1 MADYNINIKA
11 TDNASGSIN
20 KVQGGLAGLTAG
32 AGKFK
37 AALGAAGAAFAAMGA
52 ASVVQGQIDQ
62 MDALAKSARS
72 AGAAASEDA
81 FRGFQVMKQALAEAG
96 VEGSTADRAFL
107 NISQR
112 MKEGAEGGKAFAG
125 VFETM
130 KGNITNANGELKS
143 SPEILQE
150 MINALNEGRISTDE
164 FQKVVGGRAGPV
176 INELFGKMQGSAEGL
191 AKTLA
196 DVEGNTNIVSLEAS
210 GNAEVFNDTIGR
222 LQEQMG
228 QLLTNAIEPLLPLL
242 VELAENL
249 LANLPAIVEKVT
261 LAFQSLEPLLSLI
274 GTVLTEL
281 VFPIMAK
288 VFEVLGNIATAIAP
302 LVESAI
308 PLLKQG
314 FEGIVVIVE
323 KMVGFFEKV
332 VGGLQAIGDKAV
344 ALKEGVTGAFG
355 NMKDGVVGA
364 TNEMTEGMKN
374 KWNEFYMWAYGG
386 SLVPDLVDGIISEFL
401 RMKEGTTTATSEA
414 TAQMSSDFQDLSTS
428 IQEDFAGTLES
439 ALSDGKLELNDFR
452 GFFQQTM
459 TKLISEA
466 LRGGNGI
473 SGAFSGIFGG
483 GGGGGLGG
491 MFSGLFGGGGGFL
504 GGLFGGIG
512 KIFGFA
518 NGGRPP
524 VGRPS
529 IVGERGPELFVPD
542 SAGTVVPNHAMGGS
556 NITFNLNSIDTQTGT
571 QFLLDNK
578 QQIVMMIQQA
588 GHRRG
593 KEIF

>member
-20 KVQGGLAGLTAG
+20 KIQGGLGGLASG

-37 AALGAAGAAFAAMGA
+37 AALGAAGAALAALKVGQ
-52 ASVVQGQIDQ
+52 VVQGQIDA
-62 MDALAKSARS
+62 MDNLAKSARA
-72 AGAAASEDA
+72 AGAAAGEDA

-112 MKEGAEGGKAFAG
+112 MKEGAEGGKAFG
-125 VFETM
+125 GIFEKL
-130 KGNITNANGELKS
+130 KGSVTDANGELKS

-150 MINALNEGRISTDE
+150 MINALNEGKISTDE

-176 INELFGKMQGSAEGL
+176 INELFGKMNTNAEAL
-191 AKTLA
+191 AATLA

-210 GNAEVFNDTIGR
+210 GNAEAFNDTMGR
-222 LQEQMG
+222 LKEQMG
-228 QLLTNAIEPLLPLL
+228 QLLTKAVEPLLPVLL
-242 VELAENL
+242 NLAENV
-249 LANLPAIVEKVT
+249 LAAMPAIIEGVT
-261 LAFQSLEPLLSLI
+261 SGFQALQPVMSLI

-281 VFPIMAK
+281 VFPIMSK

-302 LVESAI
+302 LVERAI
-308 PLLKQG
+308 PMLKTA
-314 FEGIVVIVE
+314 FEGITTIVE
-323 KMVGFFEKV
+323 KLVGFFTKV
-332 VGGLQAIGDKAV
+332 VDGLTAIGEKAA
-344 ALKEGVTGAFG
+344 ALKDGVTGKFG
-355 NMKDGVVGA
+355 ELKDGVMGA
-364 TNEMTEGMKN
+364 TQEMTDGMKN
-374 KWNEFYMWAYGG
+374 KWNDFYMWAYGG
-386 SLVPDLVDGIISEFL
+386 SLVPDLVDGIISEMF
-401 RMKEGTTTATSEA
+401 RMKDGTTTATSEA
-414 TAQMSSDFQDLSTS
+414 TAQMSTDFQNLATS
-428 IQEDFAGTLES
+428 IEEDFAGTMQS

-452 GFFQQTM
+452 GFFSQTM
-459 TKLISEA
+459 SKLISEA

-473 SGAFSGIFGG
+473 SGALGGLFGG
-483 GGGGGLGG
+483 
-491 MFSGLFGGGGGFL
+491 GGGGGFL
-504 GGLFGGIG
+504 GGLFGGGGGGGLLSGIG
-512 KIFGFA
+512 SLFGGFFA
-518 NGGRPP
+518 DGGRPP

-542 SAGTVVPNHAMGGS
+542 SAGTVVPNNAMGGS
-556 NITFNLNSIDTQTGT
+556 NVTFNINAIDTRTGT

-578 QQIVMMIQQA
+578 QSIVNMIQQA

>member
-1 MADYNINIKA
+1 MADYNININAK
-11 TDNASGSIN
+11 DNASGSIN
-20 KVQGGLAGLTAG
+20 KIQGGLGGLTAG

-37 AALGAAGAAFAAMGA
+37 AALGAAGAALAAMGA
-52 ASVVQGQIDQ
+52 VKVVQDQINS
-62 MDALAKSARS
+62 MDALAKSARA
-72 AGAAASEDA
+72 AGAAAGEDA

-112 MKEGAEGGKAFAG
+112 MKEGAEGGKAFG
-125 VFETM
+125 GIFEKL
-130 KGNITNANGELKS
+130 KGSVTDANGELKS

-150 MINALNEGRISTDE
+150 MINALNQGTISTDE

-176 INELFGKMQGSAEGL
+176 INELFGKMNGSAEQL
-191 AKTLA
+191 AATLK
-196 DVEGNTNIVSLEAS
+196 DVEGNTNIVGLDAS
-210 GNAEVFNDTIGR
+210 ENAEVFNDTIGR
-222 LQEQMG
+222 LKEQMG
-228 QLLTNAIEPLLPLL
+228 QLLTNAIQPLLPLL
-242 VELAENL
+242 VELAEKA
-249 LANLPAIVEKVT
+249 LANLPAIVEKVST
-261 LAFQSLEPLLSLI
+261 AFQSLEPLLSLI
-274 GTVLTEL
+274 GTVLTDL
-281 VFPIMAK
+281 VFPIMSK

-308 PLLKQG
+308 PMLKAG
-314 FEGIVVIVE
+314 FESITVIVE
-323 KMVGFFEKV
+323 KMVGFFTKV
-332 VGGLQAIGDKAV
+332 VDGLQAIGDKAA
-344 ALKEGVTGAFG
+344 ALKEGVTGKFG
-355 NMKDGVVGA
+355 EMKDGVVSA
-364 TNEMTEGMKN
+364 TTEMTNGMKDR
-374 KWNEFYMWAYGG
+374 WNEFYMWAYGG
-386 SLVPDLVDGIISEFL
+386 SLVPDLVDGIISEMF
-401 RMKEGTTTATSEA
+401 RMKDGTTTATGEA
-414 TAQMSSDFQDLSTS
+414 TAQMSNDFQNLATS
-428 IQEDFAGTLES
+428 INEDFAGTLEN

-473 SGAFSGIFGG
+473 SGAFSGLFGG
-483 GGGGGLGG
+483 GGNLLG
-491 MFSGLFGGGGGFL
+491 GLFGGGGFMS
-504 GGLFGGIG
+504 GLFGGIG

-518 NGGRPP
+518 DGGRPP

-542 SAGTVVPNHAMGGS
+542 SAGTVVPNHAMGGA
-556 NITFNLNSIDTQTGT
+556 NVTFNINAIDTVSGT

-578 QQIVMMIQQA
+578 QQITMMIQQA